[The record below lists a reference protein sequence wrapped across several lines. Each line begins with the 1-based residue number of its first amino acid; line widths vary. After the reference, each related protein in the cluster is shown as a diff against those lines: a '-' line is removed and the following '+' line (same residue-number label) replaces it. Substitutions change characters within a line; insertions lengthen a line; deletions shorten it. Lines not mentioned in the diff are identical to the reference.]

1 MRYRIGHGA
10 SSPTCTRQGAG
21 GLGYS
26 RLLRVLLVSAR
37 YFPLMGGIE
46 THIHEVAPRLA
57 RAGLD
62 VTILTT
68 DPTRTLPKHEVV
80 AGVEIRRVPAWPA
93 RRDYY
98 FAPDVYRTI
107 AREPWDVIHCQGCHT
122 LVPPLAMLAA
132 RQAHVPYV
140 LTFHTGGHSSRMRTV
155 ARDTQWR
162 LLRPLFAHASRLI
175 GVSRFEAD
183 LFQRLLRLPASRFTV
198 VPNGAHVLERPASQ
212 PANAPAD
219 ARPAHSQTVLSVG
232 RLERYKGHHR
242 LIAAWPH
249 VLRQR
254 PDTYLRIVGS
264 GPYEATLR
272 GMAESL
278 GVSARVQIG
287 AIAPTDRQGMGTV
300 IAGAQL
306 VALLSDYEAHPISVM
321 EALAMGRPVLVAG
334 TSGLQEIADKGLARV
349 VPLESSPEDV
359 ARAVLGELASRISVK
374 PEIALPTWEECA
386 ASLES
391 IYRSAAGVAV

>member
-1 MRYRIGHGA
+1 M
-10 SSPTCTRQGAG
+10 
-21 GLGYS
+21 
-26 RLLRVLLVSAR
+26 RVLLVTPR
-37 YFPLMGGIE
+37 YFPLIGGIE
-46 THIHEVAPRLA
+46 THVHEVAPRLA
-57 RAGLD
+57 RAGLE
-62 VTILTT
+62 VSILTT
-68 DPTRTLPKHEVV
+68 DRTRTLPKHEVV
-80 AGVEIRRVPAWPA
+80 DGVEIRRVPAWPA

-107 AREPWDVIHCQGCHT
+107 AREPWEVIHCQGCHT

-132 RQAHVPYV
+132 RRAHVPYV

-155 ARDTQWR
+155 GRDAQWR

-183 LFQRLLRLPASRFTV
+183 LFQRLLRLPASLFAV
-198 VPNGAHVLERPASQ
+198 VPNGARVLETPASQ
-212 PANAPAD
+212 PANVAA
-219 ARPAHSQTVLSVG
+219 ARPAHSRTVLSVG

-249 VLRQR
+249 VLQHR

-264 GPYEATLR
+264 GPYEAALR
-272 GMAESL
+272 SMAESL

-287 AIAPTDRQGMGTV
+287 AIAPTDRQGMATA
-300 IAGAQL
+300 IASAHL

-334 TSGLQEIADKGLARV
+334 TSGLQEIADKGLARA

-359 ARAVLGELASRISVK
+359 ARAVLRELASRISVR
-374 PEIALPTWEECA
+374 PAIALPTWDECA
-386 ASLES
+386 ASLAS
-391 IYRSAAGVAV
+391 IYRSAARVAA